1 MDQCR
6 NNETAGADTV
16 WILASNSDTEP
27 DNNVDEV
34 LPSIEDFNQ
43 SRVQSMIMISDLYN
57 RPASD
62 SEINSV
68 TTPQSLLS
76 MKTKH
81 ASDI

>member
-6 NNETAGADTV
+6 NNITAGADAV
-16 WILASNSDTEP
+16 WILASNSDKEP
-27 DNNVDEV
+27 DNNVDVV

-57 RPASD
+57 RPAND

-68 TTPQSLLS
+68 STPQSLLS
-76 MKTKH
+76 MSNKH
-81 ASDI
+81 ASDF